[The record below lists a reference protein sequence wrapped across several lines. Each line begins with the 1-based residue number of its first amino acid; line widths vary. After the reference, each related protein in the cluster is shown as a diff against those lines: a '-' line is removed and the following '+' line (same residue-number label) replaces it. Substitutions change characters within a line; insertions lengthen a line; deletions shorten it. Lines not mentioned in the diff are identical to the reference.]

1 MFVAEIAATILG
13 KKYKRL
19 IAILLS
25 IISILRKILAKN
37 FDNCLELFTTIIQA
51 ITSAL
56 NLKGPSINI
65 PGIILSFSDILPG
78 YSTDR
83 AYMNAAERMAKA
95 GLNTGEIYGEANEL
109 LAFGKALIDGNSE
122 EIDNN
127 SFIKAASKF
136 VVIPTPLGPVP
147 LPPGYISVAGK
158 IF

>member
-1 MFVAEIAATILG
+1 MKKLSKLFFKIIKDVFWRFIQEFWKLIKRDLLLFVAEIAAKILG

-56 NLKGPSINI
+56 NLRGPSINI

-109 LAFGKALIDGNSE
+109 LAFGKA
-122 EIDNN
+122 
-127 SFIKAASKF
+127 AH
-136 VVIPTPLGPVP
+136 
-147 LPPGYISVAGK
+147 
-158 IF
+158 